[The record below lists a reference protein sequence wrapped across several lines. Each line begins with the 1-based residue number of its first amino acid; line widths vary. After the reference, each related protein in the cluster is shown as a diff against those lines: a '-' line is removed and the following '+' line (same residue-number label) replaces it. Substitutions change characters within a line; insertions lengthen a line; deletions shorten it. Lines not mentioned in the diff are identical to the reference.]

1 MFSNTITAGFSPLI
15 RSIRGVLKRN
25 IPVTQPARTN
35 QPRKLLFSTTKFQMS
50 TNSTF
55 KFAAIQLAVTAAKDN
70 NLKNAADKIKEAA
83 INGAK
88 VISLPVSS

>member
-1 MFSNTITAGFSPLI
+1 
-15 RSIRGVLKRN
+15 
-25 IPVTQPARTN
+25 
-35 QPRKLLFSTTKFQMS
+35 MS

-55 KFAAIQLAVTAAKDN
+55 KFAAIQLAVTADKDS

-83 INGAK
+83 SNGAK